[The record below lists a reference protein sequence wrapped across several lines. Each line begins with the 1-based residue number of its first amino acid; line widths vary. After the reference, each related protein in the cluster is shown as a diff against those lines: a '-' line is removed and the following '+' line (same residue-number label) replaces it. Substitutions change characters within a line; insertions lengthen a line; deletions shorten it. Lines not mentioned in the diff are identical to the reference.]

1 VPSFVSLRQ
10 PHCGLSRSRWAIKV
24 PPGAPVTAQ
33 EVKMEPRQFQ
43 EILHRMAREDS
54 QSDLIWDSTPDLAQA
69 NMLASDPET
78 RAEGIAM
85 LVDLSNR
92 FPDSSN
98 VCALVAQALAWDERQ
113 DEAIAFI
120 RDRFPKYLSEELTD
134 EQAKSSGKDE
144 CPVCGDFPGRAW
156 VKEIKY
162 ACPFCESAVVVNER
176 DIPRGGG
183 VNVLCSSCKKSL
195 HLPSQIWCPQCH
207 QGLIDRDQIMQ
218 YIAKDNDVSLDLL
231 NREGKQ
237 PEVSAAELRSIM
249 ERVEK
254 MSILGAEPPKTEPVT
269 PQPALEE
276 KAASS
281 ALTQAPDPTV
291 AIQKPSVPPKTKRS
305 SYRRVRW
312 IAWLVGMALVLI
324 LTIMAVFRKSDISM
338 CVACGWLPG
347 ILVGVIWGIETLRKR

>member
-1 VPSFVSLRQ
+1 MSFPGFMEERAGIINS
-10 PHCGLSRSRWAIKV
+10 WASKV

-33 EVKMEPRQFQ
+33 EVKMELRQFE

-54 QSDLIWDSTPDLAQA
+54 QSDLIWDSTLGLAEA
-69 NMLASDPET
+69 NGLANNPRT
-78 RAEGIAM
+78 RAEGIAKLM
-85 LVDLSNR
+85 ELAER
-92 FPDSSN
+92 FPNSSN
-98 VCALVAQALAWDERQ
+98 VCALVAQALGWDGRQ
-113 DEAIAFI
+113 DEAIEFI
-120 RDRFPKYLSEELTD
+120 KERFPKYLSEELTG

-237 PEVSAAELRSIM
+237 PEISAAELRSIM

-254 MSILGAEPPKTEPVT
+254 MSIFGTEPPKTEPVA

-281 ALTQAPDPTV
+281 ASTQAPDAAI
-291 AIQKPSVPPKTKRS
+291 AIQKPSVAPKAKRS
-305 SYRRVRW
+305 SYTRVRW
-312 IAWLVGMALVLI
+312 IVWLVGMALVLI
-324 LTIMAVFRKSDISM
+324 LTIMAIFQKSDRISM

-347 ILVGVIWGIETLRKR
+347 ILVGIIWGIETLRKR